1 MHTIYGGDKMLIRY
15 SFKNFRSFHDKAEI
29 SMKATSQ
36 TTLNENIIRI
46 NGERLLPSTV
56 IYGANASGKSNIIMS
71 IKIFKKIII
80 CGSLLY
86 KDIDLDDLELCPFI
100 HDGETNPI
108 SFEIEFINKNKH
120 CIYKLEIEVE
130 KCRRGNR
137 TILNEEFYIKS
148 CKKYHLIY
156 KRNKSHIDIST
167 DRFAL
172 KQMETE
178 AKFINDI
185 TEKLSRNMDASVPFL
200 TSGFKNIISN
210 DLANCVIS
218 FFSEKLITIDNFTIT
233 TSSVQLKSN
242 QTIEK
247 NFTVWNQTLDGFVKG
262 ADFGPQQMIFKS
274 DVDDNDEHTANM
286 QLFSVYNF
294 NDQNIFIPAQLM
306 ESSGTLKL
314 IDFALLFQ
322 SFFPKGCTFFMDE
335 FDASL
340 HPEIVKGIIS
350 LFHDSDFN
358 TEGSQLIFTTHNPI
372 YLNNK
377 IFRRDQIAFVEKD
390 RINFQSSVYTLAD
403 FGSTDVRND
412 ENYLINYFKGKY
424 SSLPYIDFSSLFK
437 GDD

>member
-1 MHTIYGGDKMLIRY
+1 MLIRY
-15 SFKNFRSFHDKAEI
+15 SFKNFRSFHDEAEI

-36 TTLNENIIRI
+36 TTLNENIICI
-46 NGERLLPSTV
+46 NSERLLPSMV

-71 IKIFKKIII
+71 MKILKKIII
-80 CGSLLY
+80 CGSLSSQ
-86 KDIDLDDLELCPFI
+86 DVDLDDLELCPFI
-100 HDGETNPI
+100 HNDKNDPI
-108 SFEIEFINKNKH
+108 SFEVEFINENKY

-130 KCRRGNR
+130 KCRRRNR

-148 CKKYHLIY
+148 SKKEHLIY
-156 KRNKSHIDIST
+156 KRNKNHIDIST

-172 KQMETE
+172 KQMETD

-247 NFTVWNQTLDGFVKG
+247 NFTAWNQILDGFVKG

-294 NDQNIFIPAQLM
+294 GTQNIFIPAQLM

-340 HPEIVKGIIS
+340 HPEIVKGIIA
-350 LFHDSDFN
+350 LFHDSAVN

-377 IFRRDQIAFVEKD
+377 IFRRDQIAFVEKN
-390 RINFQSSVYTLAD
+390 RVNFQSSIYTLAD

-424 SSLPYIDFSSLFK
+424 SSLPYIDFSSLFREGK
-437 GDD
+437 LK